1 MTGAVSLQGVRET
14 GRPYRVVGTEIVAPR
29 ALNVSLS
36 LGHYYRSQRKR
47 TPQVALDKAAHTG
60 IRQNVETIRDGIE
73 GLKQAYLAGEPVP
86 PIYVLARQV
95 DRSWRSTLNVIDGA
109 MRVAAAVEAGI
120 SQLEVALIAPELEDT
135 EPEAL
140 FLACNATSAQRLT
153 TIERDAVLRALA
165 RRYRKQ
171 HPNERDLYAFARHL
185 QPRTGLAVRT
195 IENAVTG
202 EFRPRT
208 EEQRQHAE
216 RLLKEKKS
224 TSEVAQLTGVSRQAV
239 QKQKSKL
246 DGKKPSRRPGS
257 KRSPSGEIVT
267 GADVVMAS
275 LPRVDA
281 PATADALRVALK
293 KIRPDLDKLTVQL
306 KTWGIQE
313 AVECDIE
320 QAKIIWCEID
330 PIWDACLHFNVAS
343 RIYRD
348 PSLARRDL
356 ARLREA
362 VALASQCVAQV
373 VAATNGQGQH
383 SAL

>member
-1 MTGAVSLQGVRET
+1 MTGAVSLQAVKQAD
-14 GRPYRVVGTEIVAPR
+14 RPYKIVGTERVAPR

-36 LGHYYRSQRKR
+36 LGHYYRSQQKGN
-47 TPQVALDKAAHTG
+47 PPAARG
-60 IRQNVETIRDGIE
+60 EPARAGLRQNVETIRDAIE
-73 GLKQAYLAGEPVP
+73 GLKQAYLAGDTVP
-86 PIYVLARQV
+86 PVYVLAR
-95 DRSWRSTLNVIDGA
+95 RSNRTWRSTLDVIDGA

-120 SQLEVALIAPELEDT
+120 TELEVTLIAPEFEDT

-140 FLACNATSAQRLT
+140 FLACNATCAQRLT

-195 IENAVTG
+195 IANAVTG

-208 EEQRQHAE
+208 EEQRQFAE

-224 TSEVAQLTGVSRQAV
+224 PSEVAQLTGVSRQAV

-246 DGKKPSRRPGS
+246 DGKKPSRKPGS
-257 KRSPSGEIVT
+257 KRRQTSEVVT

-313 AVECDIE
+313 ALECDIE
-320 QAKIIWCEID
+320 QAKIIWSEID
-330 PIWDACLHFNVAS
+330 PIWEACLHFNVAS

-362 VALASQCVAQV
+362 VALASQHATQA
-373 VAATNGQGQH
+373 VAATNGQGEH